1 MMRLQSPINGKR
13 SRLRLLWIAT
23 GLILGLLAGLLYL
36 RRSTDPLTTERLANA
51 RALWQERGPVSY
63 QFELELGGAIEDRRL
78 VQVRE
83 GEVVAMTS
91 DGVEVPASA
100 WPYWTVEGMFASLE
114 QELQNAAHPQ
124 RIYGIS
130 DPERVLLQAEFDPE
144 LGYPSRFLRH
154 VLGTRQS
161 IEWTTVVSRAE

>member
-1 MMRLQSPINGKR
+1 M
-13 SRLRLLWIAT
+13 
-23 GLILGLLAGLLYL
+23 
-36 RRSTDPLTTERLANA
+36 
-51 RALWQERGPVSY
+51 SY

-91 DGVEVPASA
+91 DGVEVPESA